1 MTPKERVFRRL
12 RGERVDKIPNLN
24 ILMTFAAK
32 YIKVPYKK
40 YVTGYGKTR
49 ETINLYGYKRQISG
63 LFG

>member
-1 MTPKERVFRRL
+1 MQDKKNIMTPKERVFRRL

-40 YVTGYGKTR
+40 YVTGYGKTH
-49 ETINLYGYKRQISG
+49 NL
-63 LFG
+63 